1 MPRHVRS
8 FDDPFLPKITIREV
22 LLGGGL
28 LSLAVIA
35 LFAFEAVSPCAHA
48 GTQVTALTPEL
59 EPHRS
64 ATNLDDFEDET
75 DRVHTLAGL
84 EADNEILNR
93 NSTRRIEP
101 TPGTCIPV
109 RAALVS
115 G

>member
-1 MPRHVRS
+1 M
-8 FDDPFLPKITIREV
+8 
-22 LLGGGL
+22 
-28 LSLAVIA
+28 AVIA

-48 GTQVTALTPEL
+48 GTQVTAQTPEL

-64 ATNLDDFEDET
+64 VTSLDDFEDET
-75 DRVHTLAGL
+75 DRVNTLAGL

-93 NSTRRIEP
+93 DSTRRIEP
-101 TPGTCIPV
+101 TPSNCMPL